1 MTDTDLAVQRL
12 QELKA
17 LGVRLALDDFGTGYS
32 SLSYLRR
39 YPIDVLK
46 IDRAFI
52 SDRALLAAIAGMAR
66 ALGLDI
72 VAEGVENAGQL
83 AYVTELDCDYVQGF
97 FFARPLPAERLEEFL
112 RSGALASAA

>member
-1 MTDTDLAVQRL
+1 M
-12 QELKA
+12 
-17 LGVRLALDDFGTGYS
+17 RLALDDFGTGYS

-72 VAEGVENAGQL
+72 VAEGVETTEPARVRHRTGLRLRPGLLLRPPAAAANAW
-83 AYVTELDCDYVQGF
+83 
-97 FFARPLPAERLEEFL
+97 
-112 RSGALASAA
+112 RSFCAVAH